1 MCLKVMT
8 LFLEVFIEYCQY
20 FFFFFVFNVYANWFS
35 PSSAASSFFHAH
47 FYAFHSGVTS
57 PTSPLYLVSALY
69 IIKVRFFNYF
79 LKFFVVFF
87 FSFAAGHRTFGFLVF
102 SCKEI
107 SLSFLFRKKKTVLS
121 SIWLLWFD
129 SKDDLQCDWGFDV
142 LHCSV
147 FFIHNLHSFSR
158 HKLPIT

>member
-69 IIKVRFFNYF
+69 IIKVRFFNCF

-107 SLSFLFRKKKTVLS
+107 SLSFLFRKKKKLFYHRSDYYGLIPRMICNVIEDLMFYIALS
-121 SIWLLWFD
+121 SSYTIFT
-129 SKDDLQCDWGFDV
+129 
-142 LHCSV
+142 
-147 FFIHNLHSFSR
+147 SFLGISY
-158 HKLPIT
+158 L